1 MHLELK
7 VLNRM
12 RLFYRLLALIF
23 GCLVVSCADYDIYEE
38 ELLSPDAD
46 LVEEGT
52 AELRIGVP
60 ETRATLDQNLDLR
73 WQRGDRITLLAFS
86 NSVQLFSKQAVFWA
100 TPTNGK
106 KSYFKAKFD
115 AYSDDDQAA
124 MSQAG
129 SATACYAISPS
140 EGVSINGNTASIVI
154 PSVQSGEYRD
164 APDFMTARSGAI
176 TGGLKVCTA
185 DPNDSNYINDVN
197 LKFTHHTHAFRVKI
211 PHNNLGRP
219 VAKAY
224 LRFPFNVTGT
234 LTVDYTTGQITS
246 VSNTNNLII
255 VEFSEPKSAG
265 DEFWVFTNGVENRG
279 NVDIR
284 FQTSDEVW
292 TERRVAKFT
301 KQNWSAGKVSTINT
315 SIPASVGMVTIRYN
329 VSDYSQLGEPVQKLY
344 FKLDDRFYF
353 PNYTNSELQH
363 KSTVDEYVSFE
374 IFEDVVDS
382 EFLAANHQLIFES
395 EHAIVPNPTPIV
407 LKSSPDANGVLN
419 YNAKAPYI
427 FSEDFNNVSTHEYN
441 GGDGWGA
448 LNSGAYESY
457 DMSVVGLPVGW
468 TGSRCDSYCDSSG
481 DTKKGALRLR
491 TYLAS
496 SVVWDPNDGDNAE
509 ARVDTPRLSNI
520 KEGVSVKLRV
530 QFDIAGTVHRATGA
544 LRWLQMSTAFKFG
557 SETRGDII
565 EYNEEISNTIVDS
578 TLAGSNG
585 TYTTGYTPHS
595 VDVTNATSQHRLS
608 WLGTY
613 IKETHS
619 GGAGLQTI
627 TAKTQYIYLDNI
639 RVSIAQ

>member
-1 MHLELK
+1 M
-7 VLNRM
+7 
-12 RLFYRLLALIF
+12 IF

-100 TPTNGK
+100 TPTNGT

-279 NVDIR
+279 NIDIR

-292 TERRVAKFT
+292 TERRIAKFT

-329 VSDYSQLGEPVQKLY
+329 VSDYSQLGEQVQKLY

-353 PNYTNSELQH
+353 PNYTNSKQQN

-419 YNAKAPYI
+419 YNAKAPYLYE
-427 FSEDFNNVSTHEYN
+427 EDFSNVNATEDSQAGSNSATWLYEVN
-441 GGDGWGA
+441 SQTNLEGWSGSMWKTD
-448 LNSGAYESY
+448 SGAKSIEVRSY
-457 DMSVVGLPVGW
+457 VGSMNCGYGAATNVKCGRLDSKTLPLKPG
-468 TGSRCDSYCDSSG
+468 
-481 DTKKGALRLR
+481 K
-491 TYLAS
+491 
-496 SVVWDPNDGDNAE
+496 
-509 ARVDTPRLSNI
+509 
-520 KEGVSVKLRV
+520 SVKLKASYAV
-530 QFDIAGTVHRATGA
+530 GGTEDASNGEIKCHFGY
-544 LRWLQMSTAFKFG
+544 ST
-557 SETRGDII
+557 S
-565 EYNEEISNTIVDS
+565 NEAVDGGGS
-578 TLAGSNG
+578 TLAESYNPNYPIEVVNFLTGKSGSPTNCNNKREDSF
-585 TYTTGYTPHS
+585 TLENTP
-595 VDVTNATSQHRLS
+595 DVVRLS
-608 WLGTY
+608 WLVGIEMKHGDAFGVHWNTV
-613 IKETHS
+613 TD
-619 GGAGLQTI
+619 
-627 TAKTQYIYLDNI
+627 KTFYMYLDDI
-639 RVSIAQ
+639 KVSIAQ

>member
-154 PSVQSGEYRD
+154 PSVQSGEYCD

-219 VAKAY
+219 VKKAY

-279 NVDIR
+279 NIDIR

-292 TERRVAKFT
+292 TERRIAKFT

-315 SIPASVGMVTIRYN
+315 SIPASVGMVTIRYD
-329 VSDYSQLGEPVQKLY
+329 VSDHSRLGEPVQKLY
-344 FKLDDRFYF
+344 FQLDDRFYF
-353 PNYTNSELQH
+353 PDYTKSKQQD
-363 KSTVDEYVSFE
+363 KSTVGEYVSFE

-382 EFLAANHQLIFES
+382 EFLAANHSLTFES

-407 LKSSPDANGVLN
+407 LSSSPDSNGVLN
-419 YNAKAPYI
+419 YKANAPYLYEET
-427 FSEDFNNVSTHEYN
+427 FSNIYATDESQADSSEASWLYEINPQTNLQ
-441 GGDGWGA
+441 GWSGSMWKTD
-448 LNSGAYESY
+448 SGAKSIEVRSY
-457 DMSVVGLPVGW
+457 FGSINCLYASATDVKCGRLDSKPLPLK
-468 TGSRCDSYCDSSG
+468 SG
-481 DTKKGALRLR
+481 KA
-491 TYLAS
+491 
-496 SVVWDPNDGDNAE
+496 V
-509 ARVDTPRLSNI
+509 RLSVSYAVGGTEKAGNGDLKCHFGYSTSNEAVSGGGATLNETYQPNYPI
-520 KEGVSVKLRV
+520 AVVDFLTGNEGSPTNCNNKRTDS
-530 QFDIAGTVHRATGA
+530 F
-544 LRWLQMSTAFKFG
+544 M
-557 SETRGDII
+557 I
-565 EYNEEISNTIVDS
+565 ENT
-578 TLAGSNG
+578 
-585 TYTTGYTPHS
+585 P
-595 VDVTNATSQHRLS
+595 DVVRLS
-608 WLGTY
+608 WLVG
-613 IKETHS
+613 IEMKHS
-619 GGAGLQTI
+619 DDWWLGGEHVT
-627 TAKTQYIYLDNI
+627 TVTRRTFYMYLDDI
-639 RVSIAQ
+639 RVSIVQ

>member
-115 AYSDDDQAA
+115 AYSDDDQAE

-129 SATACYAISPS
+129 SATACYAISPV

-284 FQTSDEVW
+284 FQTDDEVW
-292 TERRVAKFT
+292 TERRIAKFT

-344 FKLDDRFYF
+344 FQLDDRFYF

-407 LKSSPDANGVLN
+407 LKSLPDANGVLN
-419 YNAKAPYI
+419 YNAKAPYLYE
-427 FSEDFNNVSTHEYN
+427 EDFSNVNATEDSQAGSNSATWLYEVN
-441 GGDGWGA
+441 SQTNLEGW
-448 LNSGAYESY
+448 SGSMWKTDSEAKSIEVRSY
-457 DMSVVGLPVGW
+457 FGSINCLYANATGVKCGRLDSKPLPLK
-468 TGSRCDSYCDSSG
+468 SG
-481 DTKKGALRLR
+481 K
-491 TYLAS
+491 
-496 SVVWDPNDGDNAE
+496 
-509 ARVDTPRLSNI
+509 
-520 KEGVSVKLRV
+520 SVKLKASYAV
-530 QFDIAGTVHRATGA
+530 GGTENAGNGDLKCHFGYSTSNEAVSGGGATLNETYQPNYPIAVVDFLTGNG
-544 LRWLQMSTAFKFG
+544 G
-557 SETRGDII
+557 SPTNCNIKRTDSFII
-565 EYNEEISNTIVDS
+565 ENT
-578 TLAGSNG
+578 
-585 TYTTGYTPHS
+585 P
-595 VDVTNATSQHRLS
+595 DVVRLS
-608 WLGTY
+608 WLVGLEM
-613 IKETHS
+613 KHS
-619 GGAGLQTI
+619 DDWWLGGEHVT
-627 TAKTQYIYLDNI
+627 TVSRRTFYMYLDDI
-639 RVSIAQ
+639 RVSIEQ